1 MGLATTGMAGTLFQ
15 STPPARGATVNGQL
29 LVQIPFISIH
39 APREGGD
46 HPDSHIIAAII
57 VFQSTPPA
65 RGATRNDSSIGGR
78 NHNFNPRP
86 PRGGRRYHR
95 CRRHT
100 GHGHFNPRPPR
111 GGRRGVRRSHGQRG
125 LISIHAPREGGRLR
139 HDRCNINQYY
149 FNPRPP
155 RGGRL
160 GEVLPLALAIYFNP
174 RPPRGGR
181 PLREGLVGSAH
192 PIFQSTPP
200 ARGATSPSS
209 EISSHFLAFQST
221 PPARGATSVS
231 VACMVRSIISIHAPR
246 EGGDRHIGYKFLPPE
261 RNFNPRPP
269 RGGATRP
276 AHDT

>member
-1 MGLATTGMAGTLFQ
+1 M
-15 STPPARGATVNGQL
+15 PPAYRAR
-29 LVQIPFISIH
+29 P
-39 APREGGD
+39 
-46 HPDSHIIAAII
+46 
-57 VFQSTPPA
+57 FQSTPPA
-65 RGATRNDSSIGGR
+65 RGATRSPPE
-78 NHNFNPRP
+78 PRP
-86 PRGGRRYHR
+86 AW
-95 CRRHT
+95 
-100 GHGHFNPRPPR
+100 
-111 GGRRGVRRSHGQRG
+111 S
-125 LISIHAPREGGRLR
+125 
-139 HDRCNINQYY
+139 D

-269 RGGATRP
+269 RGGRP
-276 AHDT
+276 DLHMIHDCFT